1 MAKYDQQISSLES
14 EAEKYQ
20 TQLDI
25 SPTAMGGESSPTS
38 SDVATQVKL
47 QNVKSQLQKVRDQSI
62 REKWYGPTGQQ
73 ERGSEGVQTG
83 VMGRAL
89 DVLARPLYGVVG
101 GVESLLGKST
111 KPDVFA
117 SMAENIK
124 TGKRTFA
131 DLLKGANVPRPISA
145 PLGLALDIAF
155 DPINW
160 ATAGTAALIPRV
172 GVGLVKGAARGGL
185 TGAVTGAATGAKSS
199 LLSKASFAGRIGSK
213 IIPGG
218 GSETGQKYLNDL
230 YKKSIISADE
240 YNALIG
246 KNMDDIVR
254 KGGIPIGGIVG
265 SSYRATLGD
274 MVKIAAQKIP
284 GGESFMGAF
293 NYSNRDWMR
302 LARIKDTLEQSLGS
316 GEEMQGAIRAAL
328 KGESIEPY
336 VLAREQRIAEIRAKA
351 KPVDID
357 WYDEVSDVSTAEVD
371 KAMADLAAKSPT
383 FKKIKE
389 GAEDADDIMNSPSKF
404 ISADGVEN
412 ALRLSEE
419 SVGSPINLD
428 DINRI
433 YQSGE
438 LDETGVRWYD
448 NMIDRVKDFKITL
461 KRPNN
466 QEKIYNIGKATLDTY
481 HSFINFFKV
490 AKVAAS
496 PSSWMNATV
505 GNPTMF
511 AMAGG
516 DILDPKYFARV
527 KDGAKIAFGTKTSD
541 SVLADLLDGGEMG
554 GAMRN
559 EPTAFTRT
567 LGISPEYLSMR
578 HLIERAVRSGK
589 DAGLLA
595 GNVNKNEIAKSLQEA
610 LDKINPI
617 IAESRSPLEAAGVVS
632 QITKDVVRP
641 ERLPSSVSF
650 AQDILKRKGT
660 ISSSDLPT
668 SFAANEIFGASSASA
683 KTLNWIRDE
692 AAKPNAGIGIKLINL
707 LTNKALTGYDR
718 IDQSYK
724 IGTTLYLTKD
734 GVTERELNA
743 FRRLI
748 DIQPE
753 DIVSK
758 TPDAGVYRYHLSG
771 GKALELANEIYLNY
785 NAMPAAVKV
794 LRNVPIL
801 GSPFASFMYGM
812 MLKTANTAAYNP
824 SVFNKVTFALNDLG
838 GTESPL
844 EKEGLKSKYYKHLN
858 EPAMFRTPF
867 FNENPVYLNLA
878 NMIPYYSFN
887 MFNPS
892 ERKYA
897 DIYPNKLVNYIDKS
911 PLLKDP
917 VGSVLFDYF
926 IQPTMIKNSVPVG
939 SFGQPLYPYGAGGG
953 TKALYAGRTLME
965 SLVPG
970 VASYA
975 GLVTPEKYAEFAP
988 SYRWRQLSYAKAG
1001 KNPYGISAKEPAA
1014 QRTLRGVAATVGIP
1028 VQAPMNLSFVR
1039 KQKTK

>member
-1 MAKYDQQISSLES
+1 MATKYDVQIATLQS
-14 EAEKYQ
+14 EADKYQ
-20 TQLDI
+20 TELDV
-25 SPTAMGGESSPTS
+25 SPTAIGGEQSPTS
-38 SDVATQVKL
+38 SDVSTQIRL
-47 QNVKSQLQKVRDQSI
+47 QNVKNQLQRVRDQSI

-73 ERGSEGVQTG
+73 GDSTEGIRTG
-83 VMGRAL
+83 VMGKAL
-89 DVLARPLYGVVG
+89 DVIARPLYGIVG
-101 GVESLLGKST
+101 GVEALLGKGTRSD
-111 KPDVFA
+111 PFA
-117 SMAENIK
+117 NMSENIK
-124 TGKRTFA
+124 SGKRTFG
-131 DLLKGANVPRPISA
+131 DLLKGSNVPYPISA

-160 ATAGTAALIPRV
+160 ATAGTAALVPRI
-172 GVGLVKGAARGGL
+172 GAGLIKGASRGGL
-185 TGAVTGAATGAKSS
+185 RGAIEGAASGAGSS

-218 GSETGQKYLNDL
+218 GSDVSQKYLSSL

-240 YNALIG
+240 YNSLIG

-254 KGGIPIGGIVG
+254 KGGIPIGGIIG
-265 SSYRATLGD
+265 SPYRATLGD

-284 GGESFMGAF
+284 GGESFLGAF
-293 NYSNRDWMR
+293 NYSNKDWMR

-316 GEEMQGAIRAAL
+316 GVEMQGAVRAAL
-328 KGESIEPY
+328 RGESIEPF
-336 VLAREQRIAEIRAKA
+336 VLAQEQKMLRA
-351 KPVDID
+351 KPVDIN
-357 WYDEVSDVSTAEVD
+357 WSDDIPDVPDAQID
-371 KAMADLAAKSPT
+371 KAMADLAASSPM

-389 GAEDADDIMNSPSKF
+389 GIEDADDIMNAPSKF

-412 ALRLSEE
+412 SLRLVEE
-419 SVGSPINLD
+419 ATGSSISLD

-433 YQSGE
+433 YHSGE

-448 NMIDRVKDFKITL
+448 NMISRVKDFKVTL
-461 KRPNN
+461 KRSNN
-466 QEKIYNIGKATLDTY
+466 QDKIYNVGKATLDTY

-490 AKVAAS
+490 SKVAAS
-496 PSSWMNATV
+496 PSAWMNAVV

-516 DILDPKYFARV
+516 DILDPKYFSRI
-527 KDGAKIAFGTKTSD
+527 KDGSRVAFGTKTSD
-541 SVLADLLDGGEMG
+541 SVLAELLDGGEMG
-554 GAMRN
+554 GVMRN
-559 EPTAFTRT
+559 EPSAFTRT

-578 HLIERAVRSGK
+578 HLLERAVRSGK

-595 GNVNKNEIAKSLQEA
+595 GDVNKNEIAKSLQEA

-617 IAESRSPLEAAGVVS
+617 IASSRSPIEAAEVVS
-632 QITKDVVRP
+632 KITQEVAKP
-641 ERLPSSVSF
+641 GRLPSSVSF
-650 AQDILKRKGT
+650 AQDILKQRGT
-660 ISSSDLPT
+660 ISAGDLPT

-692 AAKPNAGIGIKLINL
+692 AAKPNASMGIKLINL

-758 TPDAGVYRYHLSG
+758 TPEAGVYRYHLSG
-771 GKALELANEIYLNY
+771 SKALELANEIYLNY

-794 LRNVPIL
+794 LRNIPLL

-812 MLKTANTAAYNP
+812 ALKTANTAVYNP
-824 SVFNKVTFALNDLG
+824 SIFNKVTFALNDFG
-838 GTESPL
+838 GQETPL
-844 EKEGLKSKYYKHLN
+844 EKEALKDKYYKRLN
-858 EPAMFRTPF
+858 SPAMFRTPF
-867 FNENPVYLNLA
+867 FDENPVYVNLA

-897 DIYPNKLVNYIDKS
+897 DIYPNNFVNYIDKS

-917 VGSVLFDYF
+917 VGSVIFDYF
-926 IQPTMIKNSVPVG
+926 IQPAIIKNATPVG
-939 SFGQPLYPYGAGGG
+939 SFGQPLYPYGAGFGA
-953 TKALYAGRTLME
+953 KSLYAGRTLLE
-965 SLVPG
+965 SQVPG
-970 VASYA
+970 VLSYL
-975 GLVTPEKYAEFAP
+975 GLATPEKYAEFAP

-1001 KNPYGISAKEPAA
+1001 KGPYGVSGKEPASS
-1014 QRTLRGVAATVGIP
+1014 RTLRGLAATVGIP
-1028 VQAPMNLSFVR
+1028 VQAPVNLEYVKKKINSN
-1039 KQKTK
+1039 K